1 MHWSQQPAQTP
12 IRFRTNEQ
20 CSETRRQV
28 VLQWLAKPDKIGKL
42 RGTTRNVHYK
52 VITTPRGSMKKT
64 LSTVIA
70 AAVIALA
77 SSYAAAQDSDY
88 ILNTA
93 STGGTYHP
101 VGTAIAT
108 LSKVKLLPTEGFSL
122 TAVNSAGSGAN
133 VQAMAAGTAQFAILQ
148 GLYGSYAATGTGP
161 VSEPQANMRSITML
175 WQNVEQFVVANE
187 LVSEGTMADMMNAKG
202 NTVAMG
208 SKNSGTLGSNQVLLT
223 GLGLDFENDFEF
235 IYGGYGPS
243 VDAMANGQA
252 VAAGIPSG
260 PPTSAITKLMSTNEG
275 KFTVLNVTADEGV
288 KMDAG
293 RELWTPYTIA
303 AGTYPGQDAD
313 INTIAQP
320 NFLAVNA
327 DVDENH
333 VYLLTKT
340 LYENLPF
347 LQAIHPA
354 TNAMNID
361 SAMAGLPVQLHPGAI
376 RYYKEVGLEVPE
388 RLMAE

>member
-1 MHWSQQPAQTP
+1 
-12 IRFRTNEQ
+12 
-20 CSETRRQV
+20 
-28 VLQWLAKPDKIGKL
+28 
-42 RGTTRNVHYK
+42 
-52 VITTPRGSMKKT
+52 MKKLLT
-64 LSTVIA
+64 TAFVATILGLTA
-70 AAVIALA
+70 THTF
-77 SSYAAAQDSDY
+77 AQDSDTDY
-88 ILNTA
+88 VLNTA

-108 LSKVKLLPTEGFSL
+108 LSKVKLLPTEKFSL

-161 VSEPQANMRSITML
+161 VSEPQSNMRSVTML
-175 WQNVEQFVVANE
+175 WQNVEQFILAND
-187 LVSEGTMADMMNAKG
+187 LVKGGTVSDLMNAKG
-202 NTVAMG
+202 KTIAMG
-208 SKNSGTLGSNQVLLT
+208 SKNSGTLGSNEVLLT
-223 GLGLDFENDFEF
+223 GLGVDFENDFEF
-235 IYGGYGPS
+235 MYGGYGPS

-252 VAAGIPSG
+252 VAAGVPSG
-260 PPTSAITKLMSTNEG
+260 PPTSAVTKLMSTNEG
-275 KFTVLNVTADEGV
+275 KFTLLEVTAEEGT
-288 KMDAG
+288 KMDGG

-313 INTIAQP
+313 LNTIAQP

-333 VYLLTKT
+333 VYMLTKT

-354 TNAMNID
+354 TKAMNID
-361 SAMAGLPVQLHPGAI
+361 AAMAGLPVTLHPGAI
-376 RYYKEVGLEVPE
+376 KYYEEAGLEIPD
-388 RLMAE
+388 RLKP